1 VQTRLLTTCV
11 AVLTLVA
18 SASSQQSPAFTG
30 NWTATTD
37 PGPGGVAAAPSAIL
51 GARLG
56 LKLDGQTL
64 IVTRPLREE
73 VFAVTFKLDGT
84 PSSYRLPGRLCEGD
98 AEFFETA
105 TLESGAVALTIIR
118 RVPGGGGT
126 PLELKAR
133 RVLKM
138 VGDLLVVEGTL
149 TQAGT
154 TRAVATVYKRGD
166 ALPAPRPPIVARP
179 AAATI
184 AQAAWIGGVWIGVNG
199 AVTSEERWTP
209 PASGGMIGVGRTLR
223 GETTLTG
230 FEFLCIAEREGSL
243 VYIAMPDARTPATY
257 FMATSVTADSVTF
270 ENPGH
275 DYPKLIRYTKKA
287 DGTLE
292 TTIAAEGGQRAQ
304 SVVLKRQ

>member
-1 VQTRLLTTCV
+1 MQTRLLATCV
-11 AVLTLVA
+11 AVLSLAA
-18 SASSQQSPAFTG
+18 SASSQQPAAFTG
-30 NWTATTD
+30 NWTASTD
-37 PGPGGVAAAPSAIL
+37 APPAGFERAPSAIL

-56 LKLDGQTL
+56 LKLEGQTL
-64 IVTRPLREE
+64 TVIRPLRDET
-73 VFAVTFKLDGT
+73 FAVTFKLDGT
-84 PSSYRLPGRLCEGD
+84 PSSYRLPGRLCEGE

-105 TLESGAVALTIIR
+105 ALENGAVALTVIR
-118 RVPGGGGT
+118 RVPNGGGT

-138 VGDLLVVEGTL
+138 VGDTLVVEGTL

-154 TRAVATVYKRGD
+154 TRTVASVYKRGE
-166 ALPAPRPPIVARP
+166 ALAAPKTPIVAKP

-184 AQAAWIGGVWIGVNG
+184 AQAAWISGVWIGVNG
-199 AVTSEERWTP
+199 AVTVEERWTP
-209 PASGGMIGVGRTLR
+209 AASGGMIGVSRTLR
-223 GETTLTG
+223 GETLTG

-243 VYIAMPDARTPATY
+243 AYIAMPDARTPATF

-275 DYPKLIRYTKKA
+275 DFPKMIRYSKKA

-292 TTIAAEGGQRAQ
+292 TTIAGEGGQRAQ
-304 SVVLKRQ
+304 SVVLKKQ